1 MKAIYFLVFILPLG
15 VLAQTEGL
23 KPIQKE
29 NQTVTWG
36 TQYGP
41 RHQSQTTYFYDG
53 IEVRRVTELGKYI
66 LASGNPDAIREYQQF
81 ASSRRVG
88 TGLMV
93 VGGITSVVGTV
104 IAFSSKGS
112 AQSDVNSHLIRQNG
126 LYYVN
131 GMVYSGNPF
140 QSQQTDNRT
149 LKRGGFVTMASG
161 LAVLLFGSVMH
172 RPGLH
177 LRRSVQYYNRALENR
192 VSLKLEPHWN
202 NTNAGLGLVAR
213 F

>member
-1 MKAIYFLVFILPLG
+1 MG

-66 LASGNPDAIREYQQF
+66 LASGNPDAIREYRKF
-81 ASSRRVG
+81 TSSRRVG
-88 TGLMV
+88 TGLIV
-93 VGGITSVVGTV
+93 VGGVTSVIGAV
-104 IAFSSKGS
+104 ITFSSN
-112 AQSDVNSHLIRQNG
+112 SDSRRDIAGIPIYQNG
-126 LYYVN
+126 LYYSN
-131 GMVYSGNPF
+131 GMAYSRNPF
-140 QSQQTDNRT
+140 SSQQSEKKSLN
-149 LKRGGFVTMASG
+149 RGGIVTMASG
-161 LAVLLFGSVMH
+161 LTVLLVGSIMH

-192 VSLKLEPHWN
+192 VSLKLEPHWD